1 MQEVLRTLQEKRKK
15 LFLRLS
21 NGDFAELLEVL
32 HELEGSLAG
41 AGAGGLVT
49 LVHLEDS
56 VLTEGSSLSIDF
68 FQKCYCTISF
78 IGL

>member
-1 MQEVLRTLQEKRKK
+1 MENEK

-21 NGDFAELLEVL
+21 NGDFAELLQVL

-41 AGAGGLVT
+41 ASAGGLVT
-49 LVHLEDS
+49 LVQLECG
-56 VLTEGSSLSIDF
+56 VLTEGLGLCIDF
-68 FQKCYCTISF
+68 FQKCFHCTISF